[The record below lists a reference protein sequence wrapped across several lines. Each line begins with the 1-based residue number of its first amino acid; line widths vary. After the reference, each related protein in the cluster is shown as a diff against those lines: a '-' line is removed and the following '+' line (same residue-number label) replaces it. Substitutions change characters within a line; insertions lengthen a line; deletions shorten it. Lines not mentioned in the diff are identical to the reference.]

1 MVLSI
6 LNSQCS
12 TFVSVNNIF
21 QILYK
26 HLHWVV
32 FIALEIICF
41 VLLFSYNNFQSSV
54 YLSTANEV
62 TARLLKGRDKVTRYF
77 GLAEKN
83 HVLSEQNA
91 QLQQRIVEL
100 EMLNAQYHLDSLA
113 KTETIQRIYRT
124 GYHITPAQVIDKSV
138 NKTDNYFTLDRGT
151 SDGVAPDMGVMGVDG
166 VVGVVFKC
174 TEHYSLVMTLLN
186 SNNSISCKVSGN
198 NDIGYLQWQG
208 GDPRY
213 ATLHD
218 LPRYSNVTVGDTIVT
233 SGNSSFFPEGIM
245 VGTVEEKHHTTDG
258 LYMNLK
264 VLLSTQFVNLEH
276 VFVVSKMDAEEI
288 IELHEQLKPKK
299 KKKK

>member
-1 MVLSI
+1 M
-6 LNSQCS
+6 
-12 TFVSVNNIF
+12 NNIF

-276 VFVVSKMDAEEI
+276 VFVVSKMDTEEI
-288 IELHEQLKPKK
+288 IELHELLKPKK

>member
-1 MVLSI
+1 M
-6 LNSQCS
+6 
-12 TFVSVNNIF
+12 NNIF

-62 TARLLKGRDKVTRYF
+62 TARLLKGRDKVTKYF

-218 LPRYSNVTVGDTIVT
+218 LPRYSNATVGDTIVT

-288 IELHEQLKPKK
+288 IELHELLKPKK

>member
-1 MVLSI
+1 M
-6 LNSQCS
+6 
-12 TFVSVNNIF
+12 NNIF

-62 TARLLKGRDKVTRYF
+62 TARLLKGRDKVTKYF

-124 GYHITPAQVIDKSV
+124 GYHITPAQVIDNSV

-288 IELHEQLKPKK
+288 IELHELLKPKK

>member
-1 MVLSI
+1 M
-6 LNSQCS
+6 
-12 TFVSVNNIF
+12 NNIF

-166 VVGVVFKC
+166 IVGVVFKC

-288 IELHEQLKPKK
+288 IELHELLKPKK

>member
-1 MVLSI
+1 M
-6 LNSQCS
+6 
-12 TFVSVNNIF
+12 NNIF

-62 TARLLKGRDKVTRYF
+62 TARLLKGRDKVTKYF

-245 VGTVEEKHHTTDG
+245 VGTIEEKHHTTDG

-288 IELHEQLKPKK
+288 IELHELLKPKK